1 MFYQPFQYLE
11 INQLLDV
18 DNEDGFTFTKRMAAT
33 KTEHMEVMQARLT
46 ALEPNDCPLTT
57 LALLVVNSVK

>member
-1 MFYQPFQYLE
+1 MNSENLLSDFFQGKARWRGVYDDCLPLFYQPFQYLE

-33 KTEHMEVMQARLT
+33 KTLY
-46 ALEPNDCPLTT
+46 
-57 LALLVVNSVK
+57 